1 MNSSTWNKDS
11 NELFD
16 YECNDLIKLKLKI
29 SNEGILIRTLDEIK
43 FLKLNQIYTKN
54 NKTKLLVNL
63 ECSSTQFFL
72 KKPAQDENTE
82 TPWLVCKFLKNYD
95 DSTVIF
101 I

>member
-54 NKTKLLVNL
+54 IKSAL
-63 ECSSTQFFL
+63 
-72 KKPAQDENTE
+72 
-82 TPWLVCKFLKNYD
+82 
-95 DSTVIF
+95 
-101 I
+101 